1 MARTFARW
9 LHGAVCAAL
18 ILAAASAAAIAQD
31 DQLARTPPMGWNDC
45 FKYACSEISDRI
57 MRANTDALVSSGM
70 KAAGYTYVNLDGCWQ
85 GKRDAKGF
93 LHPNER
99 FPDMKA
105 LADYVHSKGLKFGLY
120 SSPGPKDCED
130 YEGSYAHEDQDAQT
144 FAAWGVD
151 FLKYDWCGGDT
162 VYKPEEMPAAYRKMY
177 DAIRRTGRP
186 MVYSLCQYGMGA
198 VWRWGAEVGGNM
210 WRTTD
215 DIAIPNYLGGNYDQ
229 VSLVG
234 FQQDGLEKFAGPG
247 HWNDPDILQIGVGKM
262 DHDEELTQMTLWCI
276 LAAPLLAGNDLTKM
290 TKDTLEILTNPEVIA
305 VDQDP
310 LGVQGHRVWQEGSL
324 EVWMK
329 PLADGGKA
337 VGLFN
342 RGRSGLAISVMFGVI
357 GAGHS
362 ARVRDLWARKDLG
375 TFAEKYTVNVPRH
388 GAALIKVKGVAGI

>member
-1 MARTFARW
+1 
-9 LHGAVCAAL
+9 
-18 ILAAASAAAIAQD
+18 
-31 DQLARTPPMGWNDC
+31 MGWNDC
-45 FKYACSEISDRI
+45 FKYACSEINDRI
-57 MRANTDALVSSGM
+57 MRANTDALVNSGM
-70 KAAGYTYVNLDGCWQ
+70 KAAGYEYVNLDGCWQ
-85 GKRDAKGF
+85 GKRDEKGF
-93 LHPNER
+93 IHPNER

-105 LADYVHSKGLKFGLY
+105 LADYVHSKGLKFGIY

-130 YEGSYAHEDQDAQT
+130 YEGSYGHEDQDART
-144 FAAWGVD
+144 FAAWGAD

-177 DAIRRTGRP
+177 DAIQRAGRP

-198 VWRWGAEVGGNM
+198 VWRWGAEVGANM

-262 DHDEELTQMTLWCI
+262 DNDEGRTQMTLWCI

-305 VDQDP
+305 VDQDR
-310 LGVQGHRVWQEGSL
+310 LGVQGHRVWQEGPL
-324 EVWMK
+324 EVWTK
-329 PLADGGKA
+329 PLADGSTA

-342 RGRSGLAISVMFGVI
+342 RGRSELTISVTFETV

-375 TFAEKYTVNVPRH
+375 AFAEKYSTNVPRH
-388 GAALIKVKGVAGI
+388 GAALIKVKGVARN

>member
-1 MARTFARW
+1 MAPIISRSVFRASW
-9 LHGAVCAAL
+9 AL
-18 ILAAASAAAIAQD
+18 LMFGAASTLAIAQGN
-31 DQLARTPPMGWNDC
+31 QLAHTPPMGWNDC

-57 MRANTDALVSSGM
+57 MRANTDALVKSGM
-70 KAAGYTYVNLDGCWQ
+70 KAAGYEYMNLDGCWQ

-93 LHPNER
+93 LRPNER

-120 SSPGPKDCED
+120 STPGPKDCED
-130 YEGSYAHEDQDAQT
+130 YEGSYGHEDQDAHT

-151 FLKYDWCGGDT
+151 FLKYDWCGGDL
-162 VYKPEEMPAAYRKMY
+162 VYKPEQMPAAYRKMY
-177 DAIRRTGRP
+177 DALQRTGRP
-186 MVYSLCQYGMGA
+186 MVYSLCEYGMRA
-198 VWRWGAEVGGNM
+198 VWRWGPAVGANM
-210 WRTTD
+210 WRTSD

-234 FQQDGLEKFAGPG
+234 FQQNGLEKFAGPG

-262 DHDEELTQMTLWCI
+262 DHDEERTQMTLWCI

-290 TKDTLEILTNPEVIA
+290 TTDTLEILTNPEVIA
-305 VDQDP
+305 VDQDR
-310 LGVQGHRVWQEGSL
+310 LGVQGHRVWQEGPL

-329 PLADGGKA
+329 PLADGSTA

-342 RGRSGLAISVMFGVI
+342 RGRSELAISVMFPAV

-362 ARVRDLWARKDLG
+362 ARVRDLWTRKDLG
-375 TFAEKYTVNVPRH
+375 AFAEKYTANVPRH
-388 GAALIKVKGVAGI
+388 GAALIKVKGVARN

>member
-1 MARTFARW
+1 
-9 LHGAVCAAL
+9 
-18 ILAAASAAAIAQD
+18 
-31 DQLARTPPMGWNDC
+31 MGWNDC

-70 KAAGYTYVNLDGCWQ
+70 KAAGYEYVNLDGCWQ

-130 YEGSYAHEDQDAQT
+130 YEGSYAHEDQDART

-262 DHDEELTQMTLWCI
+262 DHDEERTQMTLWCI

-310 LGVQGHRVWQEGSL
+310 LGVQGHRVWEEGSL

-329 PLADGGKA
+329 PLADGSKA

-342 RGRSGLAISVMFGVI
+342 RGRSGLAISVMFGAI